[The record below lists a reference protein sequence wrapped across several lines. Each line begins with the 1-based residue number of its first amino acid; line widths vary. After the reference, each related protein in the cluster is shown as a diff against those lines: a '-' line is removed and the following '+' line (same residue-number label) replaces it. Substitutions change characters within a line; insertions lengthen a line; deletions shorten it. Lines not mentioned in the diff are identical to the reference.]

1 MKIALCDD
9 NPAELLQI
17 KTIVQEFVRQKQA
30 VCPMSVHEFSSGS
43 DLFLFTMKHGAFDLV
58 ILDVIMPSLNG
69 LELAAK
75 LRARNDNCRIIFLTS
90 SPDFAVD
97 SYKVKAYYYL
107 LKRAARSGLPALLNR
122 ALDDITQEN
131 VSSVVIKETGQWTR
145 VALSSIQYVESVNHT
160 VVFHLRNNET
170 AVCFSRFSG
179 FVETLLADK
188 RFVQCHRSFIVNMQH
203 VTGITGKDF
212 VLEDGVNI
220 PISRNAY
227 PQIKNAYL
235 DYFFTKM
242 K

>member
-9 NPAELLQI
+9 NPAELRQI
-17 KTIVQEFVRQKQA
+17 RTIVQEFVRQKQA
-30 VCPMSVHEFSSGS
+30 VCPMSVHEFSGGS
-43 DLFLFTMKHGAFDLV
+43 DLFLFTKKHGAFDLV
-58 ILDVIMPSLNG
+58 ILDIIMPGLNG

-75 LRARNDNCRIIFLTS
+75 LRAHNDNCRIIFLTS
-90 SPDFAVD
+90 SSDFAVD

-107 LKRAARSGLPALLNR
+107 LKHTAQSGLPALLSQ
-122 ALDDITQEN
+122 ALDDITNEST
-131 VSSVVIKETGQWTR
+131 SSIVIKEKGQWTR
-145 VALSSIQYVESVNHT
+145 VALSAIHYVESVNHT

-212 VLEDGVNI
+212 VLEDGASI

-227 PQIKNAYL
+227 PQIKNEYL